1 MTTLSHPGQ
10 LRHTTFD
17 TLLRLAAQT
26 EAVGP
31 PLVAGAV
38 LDGTYELIEPIARG
52 GMATVYRAH
61 DRALG
66 RDVAIKL
73 PRVHGG
79 SRLVEMLEREARI
92 TAQLSHPN
100 IVVLHGVGRHR
111 GLPYAVLE
119 LLRGETLAD
128 RLTRRGAIAVG
139 EAVAILDAVLR
150 ALGHAHERGVVHRD
164 VTPRNVFLGEDGQI
178 KLLDFGVAIDRER
191 TAGTITRSAGTRGYM
206 PPEHDAD
213 TDPRG
218 DLWAAGVLFVE
229 CVTGRR
235 PDGGAAALPRSVPWR
250 VRRIVAQA
258 LAHDRDR
265 RPATAAEMRRA
276 LAARRLRRVPV
287 QAVVAAVLAAV
298 ALAEQPR
305 HADVELAA
313 DQVHDAVVVR
323 RRDPQLLDHVLP
335 RDLGQVLA
343 GRGEPARGGGAVYV
357 VQRGEVV
364 DRGAVQHALLEQV
377 ALADRQRRD
386 RLTERDP
393 ELGLVQPALVLQR
406 RVGGGIGERVGDVL
420 GLVDAAPALDADRDA
435 QAGDPQPAVQR
446 AEPAV
451 RRQART
457 VAGQQLDP
465 DPLHGLGDDLG
476 RDALLAELAGELA
489 EVARVELAARRGVAG
504 DACERQVELGRSP
517 RAQGRHRIDVRR
529 DAPAEVRREADPVD
543 REPGPRR
550 GGGLDRVGE
559 RAGEAGRRG
568 GALGVWH
575 GSLGDQESAAIFVAA
590 R

>member
-26 EAVGP
+26 EVVGP
-31 PLVAGAV
+31 PPMAGAV

-66 RDVAIKL
+66 REVAIKL
-73 PRVHGG
+73 PRVHRG
-79 SRLVEMLEREARI
+79 SRLVEMLEREAHI
-92 TAQLSHPN
+92 TARLSHPN
-100 IVVLHGVGRHR
+100 IVVLHGVGHHR

-128 RLTRRGAIAVG
+128 RLARRGAIAVG

-150 ALGHAHERGVVHRD
+150 ALGHAHAHGVVHRD
-164 VTPRNVFLGEDGQI
+164 VTPRNVFLGEDGRI

-191 TAGTITRSAGTRGYM
+191 TAGTITRGAGTRGYM

-235 PDGGAAALPRSVPWR
+235 PDRGAAAVPRSVPRW

-258 LAHDRDR
+258 RAHERDR

-276 LAARRLRRVPV
+276 LAAPRRRWVPGQV
-287 QAVVAAVLAAV
+287 AITALLVAAT
-298 ALAEQPR
+298 LAEQPR
-305 HADVELAA
+305 HADVELAP

-323 RRDPQLLDHVLP
+323 RRDPELVDQGPP

-343 GRGEPARGGGAVYV
+343 GRGEPARGGGAVH
-357 VQRGEVV
+357 
-364 DRGAVQHALLEQV
+364 AVQHALLEQV
-377 ALADRQRRD
+377 ALAHRQGRD

-393 ELGLVQPALVLQR
+393 ELGFVQPALVLQR
-406 RVGGGIGERVGDVL
+406 RVGGGIGERVGDML
-420 GLVDAAPALDADRDA
+420 GAVEAAPALDPDRGA

-451 RRQART
+451 LRQAGA

-476 RDALLAELAGELA
+476 CDAVLAELAGELG
-489 EVARVELAARRGVAG
+489 EVARVELAARRGVDGEAR
-504 DACERQVELGRSP
+504 ERQVQLGRSP
-517 RAQGRHRIDVRR
+517 RAQRCHRIDVRR
-529 DAPAEVRREADPVD
+529 DTLAEVRREADPVD

-550 GGGLDRVGE
+550 GGGLDCLVE
-559 RAGEAGRRG
+559 RAGQAVRRLAVRATLRG
-568 GALGVWH
+568 
-575 GSLGDQESAAIFVAA
+575 QECAANVVAA
-590 R
+590 G